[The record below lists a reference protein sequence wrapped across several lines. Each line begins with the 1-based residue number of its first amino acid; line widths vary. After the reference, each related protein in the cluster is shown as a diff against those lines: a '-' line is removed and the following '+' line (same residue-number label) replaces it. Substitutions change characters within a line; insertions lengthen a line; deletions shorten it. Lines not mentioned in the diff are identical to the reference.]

1 MKIDLNSDMGEGFGR
16 WRIADDDGLMDV
28 ISSANIACGFHAGD
42 YAIMNRTVQ
51 LAKEKG
57 VGIGA
62 HPGLPDLMGF
72 GRRSMSI
79 SDADME
85 AMMVYQIGALQ
96 AVAALHGHRV
106 THVSYHAAFGNMA
119 NADEGLALRL
129 ARAIAALDR
138 ELTVFCM
145 PGQLTERA
153 ADKAGIRAQTLF
165 LADRAYTSL
174 GTLVPRGQ
182 PGAIIH
188 DLDAVRARVRQFL
201 EDGSVTTSVGSR
213 LEVKA
218 QSILVHSDTP
228 GSLELAKAIRSEIEA
243 TGATLTPAFQ
253 LPD

>member
-28 ISSANIACGFHAGD
+28 ISSANVACGFHAGD

-62 HPGLPDLMGF
+62 HPGLPDLIGF
-72 GRRSMSI
+72 GRRAMSI

-96 AVAALHGHRV
+96 AVAALHVHRV

-182 PGAIIH
+182 PGAVIH
-188 DLDAVRARVRQFL
+188 DLDAVRERVRQFL

-213 LEVKA
+213 LEVNA

-243 TGATLTPAFQ
+243 TGAVLTPAFK
-253 LPD
+253 LHD

>member
-28 ISSANIACGFHAGD
+28 ISSANVACGFHAGD

-72 GRRSMSI
+72 GRRAMSI

-96 AVAALHGHRV
+96 AVAALHGHHV

-182 PGAIIH
+182 PGAVIH

-243 TGATLTPAFQ
+243 TGAVLTPAFQ
-253 LPD
+253 LDD

>member
-62 HPGLPDLMGF
+62 HPGLPDLIGF
-72 GRRSMSI
+72 GRRSMAI

-119 NADEGLALRL
+119 NADEALALRL

-138 ELTVFCM
+138 ELTIFCM

-153 ADKAGIRAQTLF
+153 AEKAGLRVQTLF

-174 GTLVPRGQ
+174 GALVPRGQ
-182 PGAIIH
+182 PGAVIH
-188 DLDAVRARVRQFL
+188 DLSVIKARVRQFL
-201 EDGSVTTSVGSR
+201 EDGSVMTSVGSR

-243 TGATLTPAFQ
+243 TGAVLTPACQ
-253 LPD
+253 LHD

>member
-28 ISSANIACGFHAGD
+28 ISSANVACGFHAGD

-72 GRRSMSI
+72 GRRAMSI

-165 LADRAYTSL
+165 LVDRAYTSL

-182 PGAIIH
+182 PGAVIH

-228 GSLELAKAIRSEIEA
+228 GSLELAKAIRAEIEA
-243 TGATLTPAFQ
+243 TGAVLTPAFQ
-253 LPD
+253 LHD

>member
-28 ISSANIACGFHAGD
+28 ISSANVACGFHAGD

-72 GRRSMSI
+72 GRRAMSI

-119 NADEGLALRL
+119 NADESLALRL

-182 PGAIIH
+182 PGAVIH

-243 TGATLTPAFQ
+243 TGAVLTPAFQ
-253 LPD
+253 LDD

>member
-28 ISSANIACGFHAGD
+28 ISSANVACGFHAGD

-72 GRRSMSI
+72 GRRAMSI

-153 ADKAGIRAQTLF
+153 ADKACIRAQTLF

-182 PGAIIH
+182 PGAVIH

-213 LEVKA
+213 LEVRA

-243 TGATLTPAFQ
+243 TGAVLTPAFQ
-253 LPD
+253 LHD